1 MLLLGVAFRYP
12 HRCYPQNDFFYVIY
26 SYLMLVGVIVLFSSC
41 LLFLSEVVYQFLF
54 TVVYE
59 VVVYFVCWLR
69 MRALVCLLIA
79 EWLCQL

>member
-41 LLFLSEVVYQFLF
+41 LLFVSEVVYQFLF
-54 TVVYE
+54 TVCGVRS
-59 VVVYFVCWLR
+59 CGL
-69 MRALVCLLIA
+69 LCLLVA
-79 EWLCQL
+79 DAGFGVC

>member
-1 MLLLGVAFRYP
+1 MVF
-12 HRCYPQNDFFYVIY
+12 
-26 SYLMLVGVIVLFSSC
+26 VGVIVLFSSY
-41 LLFLSEVVYQFLF
+41 LLFVSEVVYQFLF

-69 MRALVCLLIA
+69 MRALVCLLTA

>member
-1 MLLLGVAFRYP
+1 MLSPKR
-12 HRCYPQNDFFYVIY
+12 FYDVVY
-26 SYLMLVGVIVLFSSC
+26 SCLVFVGVIVHLSSC
-41 LLFLSEVVYQFLF
+41 LLFVNEVVYPFLF

-79 EWLCQL
+79 EWLCQV